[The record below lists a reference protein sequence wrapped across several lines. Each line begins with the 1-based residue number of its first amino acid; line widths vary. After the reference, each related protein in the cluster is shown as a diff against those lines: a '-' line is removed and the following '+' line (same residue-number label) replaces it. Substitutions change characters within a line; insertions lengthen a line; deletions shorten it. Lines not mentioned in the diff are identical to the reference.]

1 MHGHSWALHMYTH
14 VWTANTHHQ
23 THTHTHIPSRL
34 IPDIHISPLL
44 HPKRTPHTCILQT
57 YTLHVYTTAPAPH
70 IRTSYLHTPT
80 FIPYTYAPPHSH
92 FTPPHIYHTYT
103 YTPYAYAPTPTR
115 PIPRT
120 LHPRTL
126 HLYPLTFTPIPTHPI
141 PTHPHSHTPHLH
153 IPTATPCAHT
163 QNELGHCH

>member
-1 MHGHSWALHMYTH
+1 MFTH

-44 HPKRTPHTCILQT
+44 HSKRTPHTCILRT
-57 YTLHVYTTAPAPH
+57 YTLHVYTTALAPH
-70 IRTSYLHTPT
+70 IHISYLHTPT

-103 YTPYAYAPTPTR
+103 YTPYAYAPTR

-126 HLYPLTFTPIPTHPI
+126 HLYPLTFNLYQHTLYQHTL
-141 PTHPHSHTPHLH
+141 TVTPHTYTSPQPHPVLPH
-153 IPTATPCAHT
+153 RMSLVTVISTS
-163 QNELGHCH
+163 